1 MQRFPNIIRTARLNW
16 LTHRMF
22 FSFFEQDLIVSNI
35 ISVNKESDADFT
47 KLPDDNI
54 CNTVIIDVLTL
65 FIRCFT

>member
-22 FSFFEQDLIVSNI
+22 ISLFEEYLIISNI
-35 ISVNKESDADFT
+35 ISVNRESDMDFS

-65 FIRCFT
+65 ILRCFT